1 MLRVILIAP
10 CVQFANANRNDSQ
23 FSGAFLLMSVRSIRR
38 DRLAR
43 TGLGAAGVFAAT
55 AGALPAIAADASGD
69 QGEGGNVV
77 VTARRLGILAISQT
91 VQNTPQTVNVLPQ
104 QLLQEQHITTLQEAL
119 RNVPGVTLN
128 SGEGGSHGDS
138 VNLRGFPASDD
149 FFLDGLRDTGFYTRD
164 PFDDQAIEVL
174 KGPASTLFGR
184 GSTGGVINQVTK
196 VPTLSDFAAGTVTAG
211 GDDQIRGTADLNYA
225 ITGDAALRLN
235 LMDQSA
241 NVVGRDFVLNKRWA
255 VAPSLALGIGGPN
268 TLILDYL
275 HQNQDDI
282 PDYGIPFVI
291 AQKASP
297 GVPVVAGR
305 PADVD
310 RGNFYGL
317 VADDR
322 FRGDVDIGTLRFVH
336 QFNDKLSI
344 SETAR
349 AGNYYFDSRE
359 TAPHYDPTGVIPPAT
374 ATTPL
379 GSVFTYR
386 DRPSVAGTVA
396 TLMSET
402 ELTWKVATG
411 PLQHTLIFG
420 FDINQE
426 SADLTRFTNQL
437 PNIAPTPILH
447 PDPFEAFPGH
457 QTSVRQTPDTT
468 TSTAAGFAIDSID
481 IGPHWNIVAAVRYDD
496 FHADFTQPL
505 GTATHFTHTD
515 DIPSPRAALVYK
527 PLNSLSFYLSYGT
540 SFDPSAE
547 NLSLAA
553 SNAGLAPEKDQ
564 TFEGGAKA
572 VVLNGRL
579 SITGAIFQ
587 TEMTNARFADPT
599 NPTLQQLAGD
609 LRVRG
614 VELGIQGHLTDRWE
628 ILAGYTYLDATTVK
642 STDPRQVGKA
652 LQNTAPN
659 AANLW
664 TTYEVTEAFTL
675 GTGINYID
683 ARPADVY
690 ATAFVPS
697 FVTWDAMASYRLNK
711 HITVQVNA
719 TNLTDVLY
727 FTNSYYSS
735 DAENHVVP
743 GPGRTVTAT
752 LAFHY

>member
-1 MLRVILIAP
+1 
-10 CVQFANANRNDSQ
+10 
-23 FSGAFLLMSVRSIRR
+23 MSVRSIRR

-43 TGLGAAGVFAAT
+43 TGLGAAGAFAAT
-55 AGALPAIAADASGD
+55 AGTLPALAADRTAD
-69 QGEGGNVV
+69 QGEGGANVV
-77 VTARRLGILAISQT
+77 VTARRLGIAALSEK
-91 VQNTPQTVNVLPQ
+91 VQNTPQSINVLPR
-104 QLLQEQHITTLQEAL
+104 QLLQEQQITTLQEAL
-119 RNVPGVTLN
+119 KNVPGVTLN

-138 VNLRGFPASDD
+138 INLRGFPASDD

-164 PFDDQAIEVL
+164 PFDDETIEIL

-184 GSTGGVINQVTK
+184 GSTGGVINQVSKTPK
-196 VPTLSDFAAGTVTAG
+196 LGDFIAGTITGG
-211 GDDQIRGTADLNYA
+211 GDDEVRGTADANYA
-225 ITGDAALRLN
+225 FSDDSAFRVN
-235 LMDQSA
+235 LMGQRS
-241 NVVGRDFVLNKRWA
+241 NVEDRDFVLNKRWA

-268 TLILDYL
+268 TLTLNYL

-291 AQKASP
+291 AQKAAP
-297 GVPVVAGR
+297 GIPFVPGR
-305 PADVD
+305 PAPVD
-310 RGNFYGL
+310 RSNFYGL
-317 VADDR
+317 VDDDR
-322 FRGDVDIGTLRFVH
+322 FRTDVDIGTLKFTH
-336 QFNDKLSI
+336 QFSDDLSI
-344 SETAR
+344 SESAR
-349 AGNYYFDSRE
+349 VGNYYFDSRE
-359 TAPHYDPTGVIPPAT
+359 TAAHYDPSGLIPPAT

-379 GSVFTYR
+379 GGVFTYR
-386 DRPSVAGTVA
+386 DRPSVDGTVA

-402 ELTWKVATG
+402 ALTWRVTTG

-420 FDINQE
+420 FDADQE
-426 SADLTRFTNQL
+426 SAELIRFTNPL
-437 PNIAPTPILH
+437 TSIAPTPILH
-447 PDPFEAFPGH
+447 PNPFEPNPGH
-457 QTSVRQTPDTT
+457 QAVVRQAPDTKT
-468 TSTAAGFAIDSID
+468 DTLAGFVSDSID
-481 IGPHWNIVAAVRYDD
+481 FGPHWNVVAGIRYDQ

-515 DIPSPRAALVYK
+515 DVPSPRVALVYK
-527 PLNSLSFYLSYGT
+527 PLETLSFYASYGT

-553 SNAGLAPEKDQ
+553 SNADLAPEKDQ

-579 SITGAIFQ
+579 SLTAAVFQ

-614 VELGIQGHLTDRWE
+614 VEFGVQGHLTDRWE
-628 ILAGYTYLDATTVK
+628 ILAGYTHLDATTVK

-659 AANLW
+659 AANVW
-664 TTYEVTEAFTL
+664 TTYELTDALTL
-675 GTGINYID
+675 GTGLNYLD
-683 ARPADVY
+683 KRPADVY

-697 FVTWDAMASYRLNK
+697 YVTWDAMASYRLDK

-752 LAFHY
+752 LAFRY

>member
-1 MLRVILIAP
+1 
-10 CVQFANANRNDSQ
+10 
-23 FSGAFLLMSVRSIRR
+23 MSVRSIRR

-43 TGLGAAGVFAAT
+43 TGLGAAGVFAVT
-55 AGALPAIAADASGD
+55 AGALPATAGDATAD

-77 VTARRLGILAISQT
+77 VTARRLGILALSQT
-91 VQNTPQTVNVLPQ
+91 VQNTPQTINVLPQ

-119 RNVPGVTLN
+119 KNVPGVTLN

-138 VNLRGFPASDD
+138 INLRGFPASDD

-184 GSTGGVINQVTK
+184 GSTGGVVNQVTK
-196 VPTLSDFAAGTVTAG
+196 VPTLGGFADGTLTVG
-211 GDDQIRGTADLNYA
+211 GDDQIRGTADLDYA
-225 ITGDAALRLN
+225 LSGDAALRLN
-235 LMDQSA
+235 LMDQRA
-241 NVVGRDFVLNKRWA
+241 NVVDRDFVLNKRWA
-255 VAPSLALGIGGPN
+255 VAPSLAVGIGGPT
-268 TLILDYL
+268 TLTLDYL

-291 AQKASP
+291 AQKAAP
-297 GVPVVAGR
+297 GVPFIPGK
-305 PADVD
+305 PAPVD
-310 RGNFYGL
+310 RSNFYGL
-317 VADDR
+317 VTDDR
-322 FRGDVDIGTLRFVH
+322 FRADVDIGTLRLVH
-336 QFNDKLSI
+336 QFNDSLSI

-359 TAPHYDPTGVIPPAT
+359 TAPHYDSTGVIPPAT
-374 ATTPL
+374 AAQSL
-379 GSVFTYR
+379 VGVNTYR

-411 PLQHTLIFG
+411 PLQHTVIFG
-420 FDINQE
+420 FDIDQE
-426 SADLTRFTNQL
+426 SADLIRYTNQL
-437 PNIAPTPILH
+437 PNIAPTPILQ
-447 PDPFEAFPGH
+447 PNPFEAFPGH
-457 QTSVRQTPDTT
+457 QTAIRQTPDTNT
-468 TSTAAGFAIDSID
+468 NTIAGFAIDSID
-481 IGPHWNIVAAVRYDD
+481 IGPHWNVVAAIRYDD

-515 DIPSPRAALVYK
+515 DIPSPRVALVYK
-527 PLNSLSFYLSYGT
+527 PLGTLSFYASYGT

-553 SNAGLAPEKDQ
+553 SNASLEPERDE

-579 SITGAIFQ
+579 SLTGAIFQ

-599 NPTLQQLAGD
+599 NPTLQQLSGD

-614 VELGIQGHLTDRWE
+614 IELGVQGHLTDKWE
-628 ILAGYTYLDATTVK
+628 ILAGYTHLDATTVK
-642 STDPRQVGKA
+642 STDPRQVGRA

-659 AANLW
+659 AANIW
-664 TTYEVTEAFTL
+664 TTYELTNALTL
-675 GTGINYID
+675 GTGINYMD

-697 FVTWDAMASYRLNK
+697 YVTWDAMASYRLNK
-711 HITVQVNA
+711 HLTVQVNA

-752 LAFHY
+752 LAFRY

>member
-1 MLRVILIAP
+1 MF
-10 CVQFANANRNDSQ
+10 VQST
-23 FSGAFLLMSVRSIRR
+23 RR

-55 AGALPAIAADASGD
+55 AGALPAIAADRTAD

-77 VTARRLGILAISQT
+77 VTARRLGIAALSEK
-91 VQNTPQTVNVLPQ
+91 VQNTPQSINVLPR
-104 QLLQEQHITTLQEAL
+104 QLLQEQQITTLQEAL
-119 RNVPGVTLN
+119 KNVPGVTLN

-164 PFDDQAIEVL
+164 PFDDETIEIL

-184 GSTGGVINQVTK
+184 GSTGGVINQVSKT
-196 VPTLSDFAAGTVTAG
+196 PSLNSFAAGTITVG
-211 GDDQIRGTADLNYA
+211 GDDEARGTADLDYA
-225 ITGDAALRLN
+225 LSGDAALRLN
-235 LMDQSA
+235 LMHQRS
-241 NVVGRDFVLNKRWA
+241 NVVDRDFVLNKRWA
-255 VAPSLALGIGGPN
+255 VAPSLALGIGGPT
-268 TLILDYL
+268 TLTLNYL

-291 AQKASP
+291 AQKAAP
-297 GVPVVAGR
+297 GVPFIPGR
-305 PADVD
+305 PAPVN
-310 RGNFYGL
+310 RSTFYGL
-317 VADDR
+317 VDDDR
-322 FRGDVDIGTLRFVH
+322 FRADVDIGTLKFVH
-336 QFNDKLSI
+336 QFNDDLSI
-344 SETAR
+344 TETAR

-359 TAPHYDPTGVIPPAT
+359 TAAHYDPSGVIPPAT
-374 ATTPL
+374 VTTPL
-379 GSVFTYR
+379 GSVLTFR
-386 DRPSVAGTVA
+386 DRPSVYGTVA

-402 ELTWKVATG
+402 ALTWKVATG

-420 FDINQE
+420 FDADRE
-426 SADLTRFTNQL
+426 SADLVRLVN
-437 PNIAPTPILH
+437 PISSIAPTPILD
-447 PDPFEAFPGH
+447 PDPFEPNPGH
-457 QTSVRQTPDTT
+457 QTAVRQRPDTT
-468 TSTAAGFAIDSID
+468 TDTLAGFVVDSID
-481 IGPHWNIVAAVRYDD
+481 IGPHWNLVAAIRYDQ
-496 FHADFTQPL
+496 FHADFTQPVAP
-505 GTATHFTHTD
+505 ATHFTHTD
-515 DIPSPRAALVYK
+515 DIPSPRVALVYK
-527 PLNSLSFYLSYGT
+527 PLETLSFYASYGT

-553 SNAGLAPEKDQ
+553 SNADLAPEKDQ

-579 SITGAIFQ
+579 SLTAAVFQ

-599 NPTLQQLAGD
+599 NPTLQQLSGD

-614 VELGIQGHLTDRWE
+614 VEFDVQGHLTDKWE
-628 ILAGYTYLDATTVK
+628 ILAGYTHLDGTTVK

-659 AANLW
+659 AANFW
-664 TTYEVTEAFTL
+664 TTYELTNALTL
-675 GTGINYID
+675 GTGVNYLD

-697 FVTWDAMASYRLNK
+697 YVTWDAVASYRLNRR
-711 HITVQVNA
+711 ITVQVNA
-719 TNLTDVLY
+719 TNLTGVLY

-735 DAENHVVP
+735 DAENHVAP

-752 LAFHY
+752 LAFRY